1 MNEKLVKLP
10 GPDHPIS
17 IERNPSRVIVSV
29 AGRVIADTRNPHPPG
44 GGVSARSIHSRR
56 GR

>member
-17 IERNPSRVIVSV
+17 IERNPSRAIVSR
-29 AGRVIADTRNPHPPG
+29 AE
-44 GGVSARSIHSRR
+44 
-56 GR
+56 

>member
-1 MNEKLVKLP
+1 MGLINAFLNRQLLKLHSKGDQNMNEKLVKLP

-29 AGRVIADTRNPHPPG
+29 AAK
-44 GGVSARSIHSRR
+44 
-56 GR
+56 